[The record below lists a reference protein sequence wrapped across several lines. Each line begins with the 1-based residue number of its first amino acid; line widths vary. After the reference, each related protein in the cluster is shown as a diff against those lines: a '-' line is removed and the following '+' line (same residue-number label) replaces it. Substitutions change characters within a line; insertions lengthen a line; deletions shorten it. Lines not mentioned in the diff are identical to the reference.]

1 MTAELG
7 RPAELWKISH
17 WFGERDRVR
26 GGFVSD
32 VLLDRMV
39 ARGMS
44 SAVVL
49 RAAGGFGPAR
59 VLRSDDLL
67 TLSEDPSVVVTAIDE
82 RPRID
87 DWLAEV
93 RSLQD
98 RGMITVERCRPVSV
112 AVADPTDE
120 WEWKLSVF
128 LGRGPAG
135 YVDVVRSLHEHG
147 IVGASALLGV
157 DGVVAGVRRRAS
169 MWSRNR
175 QVPSLVL
182 AVGDQRRIAAARND
196 LAEIVPGV
204 ELTVERV
211 RVCRHDGAEIRPPE
225 ASEAARWQR
234 LTAYTSEAQLR
245 DGVPAHRGIVQN
257 LRAAGLTGA
266 TVLRGL
272 WGFHGDHEPHG
283 DRLWQLGRRVPVIT
297 TTVDTPERIT
307 RAYDV
312 VSDLTSERG
321 LVTVENVPEVLFPGA
336 AEG

>member
-1 MTAELG
+1 M
-7 RPAELWKISH
+7 WKVSH
-17 WFGERDRVR
+17 WFGERDRVN

-44 SAVVL
+44 SAIVM

-67 TLSEDPSVVVTAIDE
+67 TLSEDPSVVVTAIDDGS
-82 RPRID
+82 RID
-87 DWLAEV
+87 DWLIEA
-93 RSLQD
+93 RTLQG
-98 RGMITVERCRPVSV
+98 RGMITVERCRPMS
-112 AVADPTDE
+112 AAIADPADD

-135 YVDVVRSLHEHG
+135 YVDVVRTLHEHG
-147 IVGASALLGV
+147 IAGASALLGV
-157 DGVVAGVRRRAS
+157 DGVVAGTRHRAG
-169 MWSRNR
+169 MLSRNR

-182 AVGDQRRIAAARND
+182 AVGDQQRMVAARED
-196 LAEIVPGV
+196 LSRIVRGV

-211 RVCRHDGAEIRPPE
+211 RVCRRDGVEL
-225 ASEAARWQR
+225 SEPDQPGDTRWRR
-234 LTAYTSEAQLR
+234 LTTYTSEAQLHA
-245 DGVPAHRGIVQN
+245 GVPVHRAIVQG

-283 DRLWQLGRRVPVIT
+283 DRLWQLGRRVPVVT
-297 TTVDTPERIT
+297 TTVDTPDRID
-307 RAYDV
+307 RAYELV
-312 VSDLTSERG
+312 AELTSDRG
-321 LVTVENVPEVLFPGA
+321 LVTVENVPEVFFPGA
-336 AEG
+336 DAG